1 MKSSGGG
8 GLSSSPPA
16 AAAVP
21 PAAGGSLPR
30 CTRTATAGEGGG
42 ATEVPET
49 ELTQVTGGGGR
60 EPGASRPLS
69 RARGWLPSGSSGRA
83 LPGAEHGAG
92 RRGAA
97 KAAPEPAPLRAAC
110 VCQSFSV
117 FPCQAAPW
125 WRERPRLSAAAL
137 ATAPLPRPIAAG
149 CCQLR
154 GRRRPLT
161 PGLGAQKAG
170 AGEGGGERAGGGGCS
185 TSAAPLPAR
194 GRACPWRSRGPPSP
208 PACAGPPP
216 GPSLPGGGERRGPP
230 GVRHLS
236 GTRKLQLGEGRGGVK
251 RVAPPAGKRGLQG
264 LQPALFLNFCLNYL

>member
-30 CTRTATAGEGGG
+30 CTRAATAGEGGG
-42 ATEVPET
+42 AAEVPET
-49 ELTQVTGGGGR
+49 ELTQVTGGGSR

-97 KAAPEPAPLRAAC
+97 KAAPEPSPLRSAC
-110 VCQSFSV
+110 VCQSVSV

-125 WRERPRLSAAAL
+125 
-137 ATAPLPRPIAAG
+137 
-149 CCQLR
+149 
-154 GRRRPLT
+154 
-161 PGLGAQKAG
+161 
-170 AGEGGGERAGGGGCS
+170 
-185 TSAAPLPAR
+185 
-194 GRACPWRSRGPPSP
+194 
-208 PACAGPPP
+208 
-216 GPSLPGGGERRGPP
+216 
-230 GVRHLS
+230 
-236 GTRKLQLGEGRGGVK
+236 
-251 RVAPPAGKRGLQG
+251 
-264 LQPALFLNFCLNYL
+264 

>member
-30 CTRTATAGEGGG
+30 RTRAATAGEGGG
-42 ATEVPET
+42 AAKVPGT
-49 ELTQVTGGGGR
+49 ELTQVTGGGGGR

-69 RARGWLPSGSSGRA
+69 WARGWLPSGSSGRA

-97 KAAPEPAPLRAAC
+97 KVAPEPAPLRAAC
-110 VCQSFSV
+110 VCQSVSV
-117 FPCQAAPW
+117 CVSVPGSAVVTGAA
-125 WRERPRLSAAAL
+125 AARATAL

-149 CCQLR
+149 SCQLH

-185 TSAAPLPAR
+185 AYAAPLPSR
-194 GRACPWRSRGPPSP
+194 GRACPRQSCGFPPSP
-208 PACAGPPP
+208 PALAGLPPGSGPP
-216 GPSLPGGGERRGPP
+216 GRGERRGPP

-236 GTRKLQLGEGRGGVK
+236 GTRKLQLGEGREGVK
-251 RVAPPAGKRGLQG
+251 RVSLPAGKGNVRTRASAF
-264 LQPALFLNFCLNYL
+264 P